1 MENNYFQ
8 VIKDGEVFGVVCVEK
23 GSDNEQAIVNYFL
36 DQDGRFVLIA
46 ITKEV
51 YEEYDEGDEIVL
63 SHT

>member
-8 VIKDGEVFGVVCVEK
+8 VIKDGNVFGVVCVAK

-36 DQDGRFVLIA
+36 DQDGRFVLIP

-51 YEEYDEGDEIVL
+51 YEEYDDGDEIVL